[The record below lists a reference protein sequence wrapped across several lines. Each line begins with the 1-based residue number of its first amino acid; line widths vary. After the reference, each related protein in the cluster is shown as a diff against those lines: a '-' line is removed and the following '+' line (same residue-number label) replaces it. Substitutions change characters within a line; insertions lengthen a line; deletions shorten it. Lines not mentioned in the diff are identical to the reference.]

1 MNKRDLVER
10 IAEEAVL
17 SRAQAVRAV
26 ESFLCAV
33 QHGLIRGDRIT
44 LVGFGT
50 FSVSERK
57 SRVVREPRT
66 GATMQ
71 IKSRHVPRFIP
82 GIELKKAIANAFR
95 TGELDGQPK
104 QDHSFNSRSS

>member
-17 SRAQAVRAV
+17 SKAQAVRAV
-26 ESFLCAV
+26 DSFLGAV
-33 QHGLIRGDRIT
+33 QHGLT
-44 LVGFGT
+44 MGFGT

-57 SRVVREPRT
+57 SRLVREPRT

-71 IKSRHVPRFIP
+71 IESRHVPRFIP

-95 TGELDGQPK
+95 TGELAGQPN